1 MNNKE
6 IYKKIIELADK
17 LAQSGSSFSRAD
29 LAYELKQQGIS
40 SDSPELSRI
49 VYEAWIDSGRNANI
63 VKAFTNNV
71 GNRSLV
77 EAYQVAAAS
86 DNADQNKILSIT
98 RHELQEADRAINGL
112 GKDIEYALTDIAV
125 NAGAGMASILQ
136 GTAGVER
143 IKKEAGVV
151 YSKYTNLVNGYE
163 EARHS
168 VQETVSAF
176 VELRSYITKVFRE
189 YSMALVDVFGDAVKV
204 VSPQLFNFDSI
215 EWLDVQGMLQ
225 QTELQY
231 TTVANRCSNL
241 MNEISDSF
249 RRSLE
254 SSVNTYRSFN
264 SREAGLIMAGIGM
277 LGHYMD
283 SSARTN
289 ELKGDFMRLK
299 NDMRRDATQI
309 KADLMRLA
317 QIYST
322 LNMMLIPQAEVFM
335 RHSGKVLTKEVD
347 GLLSSIY
354 SNKEA
359 AKLKE
364 KRDALLEEMK
374 MAERYM
380 NDEKAN
386 IVYYEGNIEENKA
399 LLENLKG
406 QYNDAINSRPSRPF
420 FLVNWLTFGSAE
432 RKYNRNF
439 FNWNQ
444 ACGPLVKSYEESMVD
459 LDLDKKELAIQEK
472 SFEEHQKSYNRCKNE
487 LYSIARKMM
496 DSISVNDEQKKQM
509 LSHLKDIVALL
520 HVAKSISESRLDKK
534 LVSTVKIKDY
544 GTLEIPS
551 EVNDGIKALTD
562 MIGVSMPEI
571 GNSVGKKVHKLVKSR
586 EEDKIVGKVVSGNM
600 SKDKAIQAFGR
611 VDEEIPQVE
620 EIANALP
627 YQQAMDL
634 LAQTMKLQALKV
646 EEHKSEKFYAQ
657 QLSDLQKQFKESM
670 SDVEDKS
677 ALLRKVMARIN
688 TASTPQQ
695 LKEGLMALTG
705 TSADNWSDNDWDSF
719 INGNKSLTL

>member
-1 MNNKE
+1 MNKKDL
-6 IYKKIIELADK
+6 YKKIIELANE
-17 LAQSGSSFSRAD
+17 LAKSGSSFSRAD
-29 LAYELKQQGIS
+29 LAYELKQQGVNT
-40 SDSPELSRI
+40 DSPELSRT

-63 VKAFTNNV
+63 IKAFTNNA

-86 DNADQNKILSIT
+86 DNAEYNKILSIT
-98 RHELQEADRAINGL
+98 QHELQEADKAINSL

-125 NAGAGMASILQ
+125 NAGAGMVSILQ

-143 IKKEAGVV
+143 IRKEAEVV
-151 YSKYTNLVNGYE
+151 YCKYTDLVNGYE
-163 EARHS
+163 EARYS
-168 VQETVSAF
+168 IQETVSAF
-176 VELRSYITKVFRE
+176 VELRSYISKVFRE

-204 VSPQLFNFDSI
+204 VSPHLFNFDSI

-225 QTELQY
+225 QIDLQY

-241 MNEISDSF
+241 MSEISDSF

-289 ELKGDFMRLK
+289 ELKSDFMRLK

-317 QIYST
+317 QIYGT
-322 LNMMLIPQAEVFM
+322 LNMTLIPQAEVFM
-335 RHSGKVLTKEVD
+335 RHSGKVLTNEVD
-347 GLLSSIY
+347 YLLSSIY

-399 LLENLKG
+399 LLESLKG
-406 QYNDAINSRPSRPF
+406 QYEDAVNSKPSRPF
-420 FLVNWLTFGSAE
+420 FLVNWLTLGSAE

-459 LDLDKKELAIQEK
+459 LDLDKKELAIQKK
-472 SFEEHQKSYNRCKNE
+472 SFEKHQESYNRCKNE
-487 LYSIARKMM
+487 LNGIARKMM
-496 DSISVNDEQKKQM
+496 SSISVNDEQKKQM

-520 HVAKSISESRLDKK
+520 HVAKSISESSLDNK
-534 LVSTVKIKDY
+534 LVSTVKIKDF

-551 EVNDGIKALTD
+551 EVNDGIKTLTD
-562 MIGVSMPEI
+562 IIGVSMPEI
-571 GNSVGKKVHKLVKSR
+571 GNNVGKKVHKFVRSR
-586 EEDKIVGKVVSGNM
+586 EEDKIAGKVVSGNM

-611 VDEEIPQVE
+611 VDDEIPQVDD
-620 EIANALP
+620 IANALP
-627 YQQAMDL
+627 YKQTMDL
-634 LAQTMKLQALKV
+634 LTQTMKLQALKV

-657 QLSDLQKQFKESM
+657 QLSDLQKQFRESM

-677 ALLRKVMARIN
+677 ALLRKVIARIN

-705 TSADNWSDNDWDSF
+705 TSANNWSDKDWDSF
-719 INGNKSLTL
+719 INGNKSLTI

>member
-1 MNNKE
+1 MNNKD
-6 IYKKIIELADK
+6 IYKKIIEIADK
-17 LAQSGSSFSRAD
+17 LAKSGSSFSRAD
-29 LAYELKQQGIS
+29 LAYELKQLGIKN
-40 SDSPELSRI
+40 DSPELSRI
-49 VYEAWIDSGRNANI
+49 VYEAWISSGRNANI
-63 VKAFTNNV
+63 VKAFTNNA

-77 EAYQVAAAS
+77 EAYHVFAAS
-86 DNADQNKILSIT
+86 DNADNNKLLSIT
-98 RHELQEADRAINGL
+98 QQELQEADKAINSL
-112 GKDIEYALTDIAV
+112 RKDIEYALANIAI
-125 NAGAGMASILQ
+125 NAGTSMASIMQ

-143 IKKEAGVV
+143 VKKEAEVV
-151 YSKYTNLVNGYE
+151 YGKYTDLVNGYE
-163 EARHS
+163 EARYS
-168 VQETVSAF
+168 IQETVSAF

-225 QTELQY
+225 QIDLQY
-231 TTVANRCSNL
+231 TTIANRCSNL

-249 RRSLE
+249 RSSLE
-254 SSVNTYRSFN
+254 SSMNTYRTLN

-283 SSARTN
+283 ASSRTS
-289 ELKGDFMRLK
+289 ELKGDMMRLK

-322 LNMMLIPQAEVFM
+322 LNMMLIPQAEIFM
-335 RHSGKVLTKEVD
+335 RHSERVLTKEVD

-359 AKLKE
+359 AELKE
-364 KRDALLEEMK
+364 RRDALLEEMK
-374 MAERYM
+374 TVERYM

-386 IVYYEGNIEENKA
+386 IVYYEGNIEENKT
-399 LLENLKG
+399 LLESLKG
-406 QYNDAINSRPSRPF
+406 QYDDAINSKPSRPF
-420 FLVNWLTFGSAE
+420 FLINLLTFGSAE
-432 RKYNRNF
+432 SKYNRNF

-459 LDLDKKELAIQEK
+459 LDLDKKDLALQK
-472 SFEEHQKSYNRCKNE
+472 KAYEEHLKCYNEYKKE
-487 LYSIARKMM
+487 LNVIARKMM

-520 HVAKSISESRLDKK
+520 HVAKTISESSLDKK

-551 EVNDGIKALTD
+551 EVENGIKTLSDT
-562 MIGVSMPEI
+562 IGVAMPEI
-571 GNSVGKKVHKLVKSR
+571 GNSVGKKVHKSIKSR
-586 EEDKIVGKVVSGNM
+586 EENRIVDKVISGDM
-600 SKDKAIQAFGR
+600 SKDNAIQAFGHI
-611 VDEEIPQVE
+611 DDEIPQVGD
-620 EIANALP
+620 IANALP
-627 YQQAMDL
+627 YKQAMDL
-634 LAQTMKLQALKV
+634 LNQTMKLQALKV
-646 EEHKSEKFYAQ
+646 EEHKSEEFYTQ

-670 SDVEDKS
+670 SGIEDKS
-677 ALLRKVMARIN
+677 ALLREVMARIN

-695 LKEGLMALTG
+695 LKEGLIALTG
-705 TSADNWSDNDWDSF
+705 TSAADWSDEDWDSF
-719 INGNKSLTL
+719 INGNKTLTI

>member
-1 MNNKE
+1 MSNKD
-6 IYKKIIELADK
+6 IHKKIVELADK

-49 VYEAWIDSGRNANI
+49 VYEVWIDSGRNANI
-63 VKAFTNNV
+63 VKAFTNNA

-98 RHELQEADRAINGL
+98 QQELQEADNAISSL
-112 GKDIEYALTDIAV
+112 GKTIEYALAEAAV

-143 IKKEAGVV
+143 IRKEAGVV
-151 YSKYTNLVNGYE
+151 YSKYTNLINGYE

-176 VELRSYITKVFRE
+176 VELRSYITRVFRE

-225 QTELQY
+225 QIDLQY

-283 SSARTN
+283 ASARTN

-374 MAERYM
+374 MVERYM

-406 QYNDAINSRPSRPF
+406 QYEDAVNSRPSRPF

-444 ACGPLVKSYEESMVD
+444 ACGPLVRSYEESMVD
-459 LDLDKKELAIQEK
+459 LDLDKKELAIQKK

-487 LYSIARKMM
+487 LNGIARKMM
-496 DSISVNDEQKKQM
+496 DSISVNAEQKKQM

-534 LVSTVKIKDY
+534 LVSTVKINDY
-544 GTLEIPS
+544 GTLEIPA
-551 EVNDGIKALTD
+551 EVNNGIKTLTD

-571 GNSVGKKVHKLVKSR
+571 GNSVGKKVHKLVRDR
-586 EEDKIVGKVVSGNM
+586 EEDKIVNKVISGNM
-600 SKDKAIQAFGR
+600 SRDKGLQAFGR
-611 VDEEIPQVE
+611 VDEEIPQVD

-657 QLSDLQKQFKESM
+657 QLSVLQRQFKESM

-705 TSADNWSDNDWDSF
+705 TSAENWSDNDWDSF
-719 INGNKSLTL
+719 INGNKSLTI